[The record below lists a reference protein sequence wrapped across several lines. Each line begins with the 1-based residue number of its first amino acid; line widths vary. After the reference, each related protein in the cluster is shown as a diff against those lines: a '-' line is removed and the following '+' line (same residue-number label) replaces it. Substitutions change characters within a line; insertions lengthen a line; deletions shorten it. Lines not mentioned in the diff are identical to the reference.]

1 MEDDQYCL
9 LIVHVQATVLA
20 GEDCHVQIP
29 RLVVRKNDSGV
40 EEEHHFERV
49 YARPIEEVDF

>member
-1 MEDDQYCL
+1 M
-9 LIVHVQATVLA
+9 IVHVQATVLA